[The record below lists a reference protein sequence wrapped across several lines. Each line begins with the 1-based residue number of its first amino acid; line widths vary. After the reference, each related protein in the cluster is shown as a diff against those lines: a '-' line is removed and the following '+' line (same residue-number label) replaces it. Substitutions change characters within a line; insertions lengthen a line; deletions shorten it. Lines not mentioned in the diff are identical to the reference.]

1 MGGKKKK
8 KREKEREER
17 KTNSHS
23 TPSKIVAIGRSGK
36 FIL

>member
-1 MGGKKKK
+1 MGGEKKK
-8 KREKEREER
+8 KREKEREG
-17 KTNSHS
+17 TNSHS